1 MKKPFL
7 VLFTL
12 LALGAGSGCA
22 PTVDVEAE
30 RAALRDVAVQWAE
43 AANEKD
49 IPGIVALYTAEAS
62 LLPPDAAR
70 VSGTDAVRGLLAES
84 VESPGYAVTIKT
96 METEVS
102 RTGDLAYSR
111 GTHEVTVDDPEGS
124 PVTDSGKWVV
134 VCKKQTNG
142 TWKIVTHI
150 WNSDQPAPAATD

>member
-12 LALGAGSGCA
+12 LTLGAGSGCA
-22 PTVDVEAE
+22 PTVGVEAE
-30 RAALRDVAVQWAE
+30 RAALRDIAVQWAE

-49 IPGIVALYTAEAS
+49 IPGIVALYTADAS

-70 VSGTDAVRGLLAES
+70 VSGTDAVRGLWAES
-84 VESPGYAVTIKT
+84 VESPGYAVTVQT

-102 RTGDLAYSR
+102 RTSDLAYSR
-111 GTHEVTVDDPEGS
+111 GTHKVTVDDPEGN

-134 VCKKQTNG
+134 VCKKQTDG
-142 TWKIVTHI
+142 SWKIVTHI
-150 WNSDQPAPAATD
+150 WNSDGSAASE